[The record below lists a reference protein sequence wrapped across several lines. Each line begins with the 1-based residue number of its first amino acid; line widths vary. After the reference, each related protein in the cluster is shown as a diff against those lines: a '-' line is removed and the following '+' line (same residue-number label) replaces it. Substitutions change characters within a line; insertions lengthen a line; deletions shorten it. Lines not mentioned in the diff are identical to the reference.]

1 MLKDI
6 IKYERAMVDII
17 NYDKSSWAKFY
28 LLMKEIEEKELY
40 KEANKN
46 SFTAWVK
53 DFCLKNKIHESV
65 IWNRKKAGKVYESYA
80 RIQKEKGIE
89 VPPIEE
95 TNVSMDSLVLVD
107 KITKKAPKL
116 GAELT
121 AKAINKE
128 ITRDDLRTA
137 YKTIRGDLVKAKQDI
152 QENAEEATEG
162 LEMANNEEIK
172 EVPKVEI
179 KVEEVVTASK
189 IIQAFNNPCW
199 LGVKEIKRKAFK
211 PSHEQ
216 DKYKTLTEF
225 AVYTGT
231 SKHSRRIDLLA
242 VENITVEN
250 HFEMNLHGIEI
261 KVSKSDLINDS
272 KYTEYGE
279 FVNYLWI
286 AIPKKLEADA
296 RATVPDDVGIMVYGR
311 GKMKVVKEANRL
323 KPLQLEN
330 SLTTLALKLL

>member
-17 NYDKSSWAKFY
+17 NHDKSSWAKFY
-28 LLMKEIEEKELY
+28 LFMKEIEEKELY
-40 KEANKN
+40 KEVNKN

-65 IWNRKKAGKVYESYA
+65 LWNRKKAGKVYENYE

-107 KITKKAPKL
+107 KISKKAPKL
-116 GAELT
+116 GADLT
-121 AKAINKE
+121 EKAINKE
-128 ITRDDLRTA
+128 ITREDLRTA
-137 YKTIRGDLVKAKQDI
+137 YKTIRGDFVKPKEDFYDEFKRAV
-152 QENAEEATEG
+152 EGEET
-162 LEMANNEEIK
+162 ANNEPVVEA
-172 EVPKVEI
+172 PKVEV

-189 IIQAFNNPCW
+189 IIQALNNPNW
-199 LGVKEIKRKAFK
+199 LGIKEIKRKAFR
-211 PSHEQ
+211 PAHEQ

-231 SKHSRRIDLLA
+231 SKHSRRIDVLA
-242 VENITVEN
+242 VENITVES
-250 HFEMNLHGIEI
+250 HFELNLHGIEI
-261 KVSKSDLINDS
+261 KVSKSDLLNDC
-272 KYTEYGE
+272 KYTEYAE
-279 FVNYLWI
+279 FVNYLWV

-296 RATVPDDVGIMVYGR
+296 RATVPDDVGIMVFSR
-311 GKMKVVKEANRL
+311 DKMKVVKEANRL

-330 SLTTLALKLL
+330 SLTTLALKLI